1 MSARILVI
9 EDDQASRELITYLL
23 QAFGYTPL
31 CAHDGAEGLEIVRRE
46 APDLV
51 ICDLQLPNID
61 GYEVARQLKGHP
73 AWRAMPLVAV
83 TAFAMAYD
91 RDKALAAGFDGYLT
105 KPIDP
110 ETFVQQMQA
119 FLAARQS
126 KERIRR
132 ERHGNDLDR

>member
-9 EDDQASRELITYLL
+9 EDDQASRELMTYLL
-23 QAFGYTPL
+23 QAFGHTPL

-51 ICDLQLPNID
+51 ICDIQLPQVD

-73 AWRAMPLVAV
+73 VWRAMPLVAV
-83 TAFAMAYD
+83 TASAMARD
-91 RDKALAAGFDGYLT
+91 RDKALVAGFDGYLT
-105 KPIDP
+105 KPLDP
-110 ETFVQQMQA
+110 ETFVQQMEA

-126 KERIRR
+126 KESMKER
-132 ERHGNDLDR
+132 EAWQRS